1 MDDGLGRDDGAGL
14 IPLDA
19 VAPSPVAPSAAA
31 SGAAAGATAAART
44 GAGDRGDA
52 TARGDGQRLRV
63 LIVTRI
69 FPNATEP
76 EYAPYNRNQFAAVA
90 RRADVEI
97 LATIPWFPGAG
108 LVRRATDRVRQHATG
123 VALVDDAAGK
133 ASRAKAVELAEVP
146 ERWRAGDLEVRH
158 PRVLL
163 LPKLTALH
171 GPLYAGSLAA
181 HALSRRGHVDVVLG
195 SFAYPDGVAGVLLAE
210 ALGVPAVMKLHGG
223 DMNVAAHAPAPAR
236 WLRWAMPRLARV
248 VAVSDALADEAARFG
263 VPRERIA
270 VVENGVAKDLFHPRD
285 RAEARAELGLP
296 VAGKSLL
303 FVGRLERRKGIFE
316 LIEAMRDPRLADVR
330 LVLIGDGEDGAE
342 VRRQSAA
349 FGDRWTFAGAQ
360 SHEGVARHVAACDV
374 LVLPSWNEGTPNAVV
389 EALSAGRRVV
399 ATRVGG
405 IPAVV
410 RAPELGELVPA
421 KDPTALADALA
432 RVVGEPY
439 DPAEV
444 ARIGGRHDWDESGAA
459 LFGVLR
465 EAAATRGADRA
476 RAT

>member
-1 MDDGLGRDDGAGL
+1 MT
-14 IPLDA
+14 
-19 VAPSPVAPSAAA
+19 PSASTSRA
-31 SGAAAGATAAART
+31 SSASEE
-44 GAGDRGDA
+44 
-52 TARGDGQRLRV
+52 RLRV

-108 LVRRATDRVRQHATG
+108 LVRSFTDRVRRGATG
-123 VALVDDAAGK
+123 VAWIDGAVAKAA
-133 ASRAKAVELAEVP
+133 RAKPVELAEVP
-146 ERWRAGDLEVRH
+146 DRWRAGELEVRH

-163 LPKLTALH
+163 VPKLTSLH

-181 HALSRRGHVDVVLG
+181 HAVSRRGHVDVVLG
-195 SFAYPDGVAGVLLAE
+195 SFAYPDGVAAVLLAE

-223 DMNVAAHAPAPAR
+223 DMNVAAQAPAPAR

-248 VAVSDALADEAARFG
+248 VAVSHALADEAARFG

-296 VAGKSLL
+296 AGGRSLL

-316 LIEAMRDPRLADVR
+316 LVEAMRDPRLADVR
-330 LVLIGDGEDGAE
+330 LVLLGDGEDGAE
-342 VRRQSAA
+342 VRRLAQA
-349 FGDRWTFAGAQ
+349 FGDRWTFVGPQ
-360 SHEGVARHVAACDV
+360 SHEGVARHVAACDA
-374 LVLPSWNEGTPNAVV
+374 LVLPSYAEGTPNAVV

-410 RAPELGELVPA
+410 HAPELGELVPPRDA
-421 KDPTALADALA
+421 PALAEAIV
-432 RVVGEPY
+432 RVAHEPY

-444 ARIGGRHDWDESGAA
+444 ARVGGRHDWDESGAA

-465 EAAATRGADRA
+465 DAAASRRVPAAHGPRTHREVPS
-476 RAT
+476 